1 MRELLS
7 ATIPADVGQAIL
19 FACGLLLAG
28 LLGVVVGTATERRN
42 MRDTLDEV
50 FTDPDLAK
58 TIFVAQWAVDAPAGV
73 VEHADAVWDD
83 SEHVRAESTAA
94 ARAIYQVV
102 TTELDL

>member
-1 MRELLS
+1 MKEFLT

-42 MRDTLDEV
+42 TRDTLDEV

-58 TIFVAQWAVDAPAGV
+58 AIFVAQWSVDAPPGV
-73 VEHADAVWDD
+73 IEHADAVWDD
-83 SEHVRAESTAA
+83 SEHLRAESTAA
-94 ARAIYQVV
+94 ARAVHQVV